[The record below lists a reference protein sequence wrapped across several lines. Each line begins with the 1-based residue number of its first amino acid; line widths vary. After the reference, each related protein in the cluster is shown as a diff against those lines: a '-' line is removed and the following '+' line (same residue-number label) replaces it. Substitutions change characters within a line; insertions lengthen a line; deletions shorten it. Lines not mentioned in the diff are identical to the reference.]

1 MIVRDMADI
10 GIRGGVYLMMGKT
23 AALILGQEVVM
34 C

>member
-1 MIVRDMADI
+1 MIVKDIAGI
-10 GIRGGVYLMMGKT
+10 GIRGGVLPMLGKT

>member
-1 MIVRDMADI
+1 MIVRDIA
-10 GIRGGVYLMMGKT
+10 GKVVRGGVYPMMEKT

>member
-1 MIVRDMADI
+1 MIVRDIAGI
-10 GIRGGVYLMMGKT
+10 GIRGGVYPMIGKT

>member
-1 MIVRDMADI
+1 MIVRDMA
-10 GIRGGVYLMMGKT
+10 GKVVRGGVYPMMGKT